1 MVFADTGKSLFIT
14 FTDNTKA
21 EFALADTPSV
31 TVADDRLTVTTATTT
46 ASYELQL
53 VSTFTYATTTA
64 IAAVTQQG
72 ATLSGDRLVVPGT
85 SADVSAYAL
94 DGRAVTLHAIAVGA
108 QTVVDLGALP
118 RGVYIIRANGKTL
131 KIAKP

>member
-1 MVFADTGKSLFIT
+1 MKRLILIFLASLSAAMVFAATGKSLFIT

-53 VSTFTYATTTA
+53 VSTFPYATTTA
-64 IAAVTQQG
+64 IAAVTQQ
-72 ATLSGDRLVVPGT
+72 APPHETASWCPVR
-85 SADVSAYAL
+85 
-94 DGRAVTLHAIAVGA
+94 
-108 QTVVDLGALP
+108 
-118 RGVYIIRANGKTL
+118 RG
-131 KIAKP
+131 